1 LLVNRVPIERA
12 SKSFKDI
19 SMSFKVSPL
28 TFDLIANKN
37 ETAIARSIRNL
48 ILTAPGERPFNPE
61 LGSQVSRLLF
71 DPIDDITTEA
81 LREQIE
87 NTINNFEPRAELS
100 NVICVGNIDENRYE
114 VSISFYMRN
123 SSAEEQTV
131 DVFLERLR

>member
-1 LLVNRVPIERA
+1 MPIERA

-28 TFDLIANKN
+28 TYDLIANKN

-87 NTINNFEPRAELS
+87 NTINNFEPR
-100 NVICVGNIDENRYE
+100 V
-114 VSISFYMRN
+114 
-123 SSAEEQTV
+123 
-131 DVFLERLR
+131 RLRQVVVQPNFDANEYDISIRYDIVGIEATPQQLSFALQQTR

>member
-1 LLVNRVPIERA
+1 MPIERA

-81 LREQIE
+81 LKEQIE
-87 NTINNFEPRAELS
+87 NTINNFEPR
-100 NVICVGNIDENRYE
+100 V
-114 VSISFYMRN
+114 
-123 SSAEEQTV
+123 
-131 DVFLERLR
+131 RLRQVVVQSNFDAGEYDISIRYDIVGIEATPQQLSFALQQTR

>member
-1 LLVNRVPIERA
+1 MPVQRA
-12 SKSFKDI
+12 SKGFKDI

-71 DPIDDITTEA
+71 NPMDDITTDS
-81 LREQIE
+81 LREQIS
-87 NTINNFEPRAELS
+87 NTINNFEPRVEINTVEVTPEYDNNGY
-100 NVICVGNIDENRYE
+100 NVLISYFIVGQ
-114 VSISFYMRN
+114 
-123 SSAEEQTV
+123 EQTAQQ
-131 DVFLERLR
+131 LEFILQATR

>member
-1 LLVNRVPIERA
+1 MPVQRA
-12 SKSFKDI
+12 SKGFKDI

-71 DPIDDITTEA
+71 NPMDDITTDS
-81 LREQIE
+81 LREQIS
-87 NTINNFEPRAELS
+87 NTINNFEPRVNLRQVIVQPNFDVGEYDISIRYDIVGIEATPQQLS
-100 NVICVGNIDENRYE
+100 
-114 VSISFYMRN
+114 F
-123 SSAEEQTV
+123 ALQQT
-131 DVFLERLR
+131 R

>member
-1 LLVNRVPIERA
+1 MPVQRA
-12 SKSFKDI
+12 SKAFKDI

-71 DPIDDITTEA
+71 NPMDDITTDS
-81 LREQIE
+81 LREQIS
-87 NTINNFEPRAELS
+87 NTINNFEPRVNLRQVIVQPNFDNGEYDISIRYDIVGIEASTQQLS
-100 NVICVGNIDENRYE
+100 
-114 VSISFYMRN
+114 F
-123 SSAEEQTV
+123 ALQQT
-131 DVFLERLR
+131 R

>member
-1 LLVNRVPIERA
+1 MPVQRA
-12 SKSFKDI
+12 SKGFKDI

-71 DPIDDITTEA
+71 NPMDDITTDS
-81 LREQIE
+81 LREQIS
-87 NTINNFEPRAELS
+87 NTINNFEPRVNLRQVVVQPNFDVGEYDISIRYDIVGIEASTQQLS
-100 NVICVGNIDENRYE
+100 
-114 VSISFYMRN
+114 F
-123 SSAEEQTV
+123 ALQQT
-131 DVFLERLR
+131 R

>member
-1 LLVNRVPIERA
+1 VPVQRA
-12 SKSFKDI
+12 SKGFKDI

-71 DPIDDITTEA
+71 NPMDDITTDS
-81 LREQIE
+81 LREQIS
-87 NTINNFEPRAELS
+87 NTINNFEPRVNLRQVIVQPNFDNGEYDISIRYDIVGIEATPQQLS
-100 NVICVGNIDENRYE
+100 
-114 VSISFYMRN
+114 F
-123 SSAEEQTV
+123 ALQQT
-131 DVFLERLR
+131 R

>member
-1 LLVNRVPIERA
+1 VPVQRA
-12 SKSFKDI
+12 SKGFKDI

-71 DPIDDITTEA
+71 NPMDDITTDS
-81 LREQIE
+81 LREQIS
-87 NTINNFEPRAELS
+87 NTINNFEPRVNLRQVVVQPNFDVGEYDISIRYDIVGIEASTQQLS
-100 NVICVGNIDENRYE
+100 
-114 VSISFYMRN
+114 F
-123 SSAEEQTV
+123 ALQQT
-131 DVFLERLR
+131 R

>member
-1 LLVNRVPIERA
+1 VPVERA

-28 TFDLIANKN
+28 TYDLIANKN

-81 LREQIE
+81 LKEQIV
-87 NTINNFEPRAELS
+87 NIINNFEPR
-100 NVICVGNIDENRYE
+100 V
-114 VSISFYMRN
+114 
-123 SSAEEQTV
+123 
-131 DVFLERLR
+131 RLRQVVVQPNFDAGEYDISIRYDIVGIEATPQQLSFALQQTR

>member
-1 LLVNRVPIERA
+1 MPVQRA
-12 SKSFKDI
+12 SKGFKDI

-71 DPIDDITTEA
+71 NPMDDITTDS
-81 LREQIE
+81 LREQIS
-87 NTINNFEPRAELS
+87 NTINNFEPRVNLRQVVVQPNFDIGEYDISIRYDIVGIEASTQQLS
-100 NVICVGNIDENRYE
+100 
-114 VSISFYMRN
+114 F
-123 SSAEEQTV
+123 ALQQT
-131 DVFLERLR
+131 R

>member
-1 LLVNRVPIERA
+1 MPIERA

-81 LREQIE
+81 LKEQIE
-87 NTINNFEPRAELS
+87 NTINNFEPR
-100 NVICVGNIDENRYE
+100 V
-114 VSISFYMRN
+114 
-123 SSAEEQTV
+123 
-131 DVFLERLR
+131 RLRQVVVQPNFDANEYDISIRYDIVGIEATPQQLSFALQQTR

>member
-1 LLVNRVPIERA
+1 MPVQRA
-12 SKSFKDI
+12 SKGFKDI

-71 DPIDDITTEA
+71 NPMDDITTDS
-81 LREQIE
+81 LREQIS
-87 NTINNFEPRAELS
+87 NTINNFEPRVNLRQVIVQPNFDIGEYNISIRYDIVGIEASTQQLS
-100 NVICVGNIDENRYE
+100 
-114 VSISFYMRN
+114 F
-123 SSAEEQTV
+123 ALQQT
-131 DVFLERLR
+131 R

>member
-1 LLVNRVPIERA
+1 MPVQRA
-12 SKSFKDI
+12 SKGFKDI

-87 NTINNFEPRAELS
+87 NTINNFEPR
-100 NVICVGNIDENRYE
+100 V
-114 VSISFYMRN
+114 
-123 SSAEEQTV
+123 
-131 DVFLERLR
+131 RLRQVVVQPNFDANEYDISIRYDIVGIEATPQQLSFALQQTR